1 MDEIQQA
8 TGVKD
13 EELIHP
19 MRIAITGTQMGPEFD
34 KLIPVIEQ
42 GAELALGIPS
52 VRQRVERFVGV

>member
-1 MDEIQQA
+1 
-8 TGVKD
+8 
-13 EELIHP
+13 